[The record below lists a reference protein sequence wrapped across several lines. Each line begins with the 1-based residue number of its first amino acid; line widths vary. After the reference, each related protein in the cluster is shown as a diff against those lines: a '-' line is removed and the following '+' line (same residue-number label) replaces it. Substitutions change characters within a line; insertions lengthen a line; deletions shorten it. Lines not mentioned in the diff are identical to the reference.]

1 MKIFWQKKY
10 NILLL
15 LDMDVIID
23 LFYHHGDN
31 LNKNITVT
39 TMFAA
44 WQAAVNRLQ
53 SNFQITAAGVLS
65 AQHCSR
71 LINEMPV
78 VHLYKNDWATNGSN
92 IKWGELYLHQ
102 LSGSYATE
110 ITCCNCAKKNKCK
123 HLISL

>member
-78 VHLYKNDWATNGSN
+78 VHLYKMIEQQMGATSSEENCIYTNSVV
-92 IKWGELYLHQ
+92 HMQ
-102 LSGSYATE
+102 L
-110 ITCCNCAKKNKCK
+110 K
-123 HLISL
+123 